1 MTHTVDLF
9 WSFRSPYS
17 YLATPRLM
25 AIARDYDVEI
35 DYRPVYP
42 LAVRVDG
49 FFERQDPRWPFYVGR
64 DCYREAQRLGM
75 TFGPPR
81 PDPIVMNM
89 ATREIAADQPY
100 IRRLTHLGQ
109 AAAERGKGLAF
120 ATEVSRIIWGGET
133 PDWDKGDHMAEAT
146 ARAGL
151 DLAELESVIGQEG
164 ERLEAAIMASHGRME
179 EVGHWGVPMMVF
191 QNEPFFGQDRI
202 DTLIW
207 RMEQH
212 GLQRRTPAEP
222 A

>member
-1 MTHTVDLF
+1 
-9 WSFRSPYS
+9 
-17 YLATPRLM
+17 
-25 AIARDYDVEI
+25 
-35 DYRPVYP
+35 
-42 LAVRVDG
+42 
-49 FFERQDPRWPFYVGR
+49 
-64 DCYREAQRLGM
+64 
-75 TFGPPR
+75 
-81 PDPIVMNM
+81 
-89 ATREIAADQPY
+89 
-100 IRRLTHLGQ
+100 
-109 AAAERGKGLAF
+109 
-120 ATEVSRIIWGGET
+120 
-133 PDWDKGDHMAEAT
+133 MAEAT